1 MRLGPQGAEE
11 PSRAPFYESPELNIP
26 AASYGGIACRQ
37 ASSKVFTFSMTGPTA
52 VARDRRFESVSLQR
66 RVNKLSVPQRQPGS
80 VGRLAAAVL
89 WPDRLQP
96 SRRICAIATPGPD
109 VGEK

>member
-1 MRLGPQGAEE
+1 MYRGLRALTAAAMVASAFGIV
-11 PSRAPFYESPELNIP
+11 PSFAQKS
-26 AASYGGIACRQ
+26 GGILRVHAID
-37 ASSKVFTFSMTGPTA
+37 SPP
-52 VARDRRFESVSLQR
+52 LQR

-80 VGRLAAAVL
+80 VGRLAAAAVL